1 MKFFLFFAALCWGFR
16 LGGADYVRACY
27 FTNWAKYRQGCATYN
42 VTRDYIPGLCTHIL
56 FAFGWMDS
64 TFHAKNYDDTDIATS
79 WAGAGQ
85 YSMVNGLKT
94 TDKSLKTLLSFGGA
108 SFPQSLM
115 QQMTATSST
124 RSTFIQSAIAW
135 VRQYGFDGIDIDWEY
150 PTTSDKANY
159 AAFVTELR
167 AAAEAESGQSGK
179 ARLLVTAAVAAGSSN
194 FAGYDVAAMAKAY
207 DYIFLMSYDFWGAWS
222 SILGMNAPL
231 YAQSGQTAPSNQ
243 YNVDWATNAW
253 VQMGVPK
260 NQLVIGMPAYGRGW
274 TLGNAANIQPGAT
287 GNTPAPSGPYTQES
301 GIRAYYELCT
311 FLTTSGTTRYWQ
323 SDQEVP
329 YLVASG
335 QWWSYDD
342 IESYNDKLDYIKKG
356 GYGGA
361 MVWALDMDD
370 FNAGCPQSN
379 GLYYP
384 LIGTIAKSLGG
395 IIIPGHNGT
404 STQPTNRPTNP
415 ATTQKSGTTRTT
427 TTTKGVTTTTTPTK
441 GFSCVGKADGLYS
454 DPADCSS
461 YYWCL
466 SNVPFHYTC
475 PQGLLFNQMNN
486 QCDWPANVNC
496 PNSF

>member
-194 FAGYDVAAMAKAY
+194 FAGYDVAAMAKIG
-207 DYIFLMSYDFWGAWS
+207 DKCLGA
-222 SILGMNAPL
+222 N
-231 YAQSGQTAPSNQ
+231 
-243 YNVDWATNAW
+243 
-253 VQMGVPK
+253 GVPK
-260 NQLVIGMPAYGRGW
+260 NQLVIGMPAYAVH
-274 TLGNAANIQPGAT
+274 LPNNIRNDALLAIG
-287 GNTPAPSGPYTQES
+287 SGSALS
-301 GIRAYYELCT
+301 G
-311 FLTTSGTTRYWQ
+311 
-323 SDQEVP
+323 
-329 YLVASG
+329 ASG

-342 IESYNDKLDYIKKG
+342 IESYNDKLDYIKRVATAVRWFG
-356 GYGGA
+356 R
-361 MVWALDMDD
+361 W
-370 FNAGCPQSN
+370 
-379 GLYYP
+379 
-384 LIGTIAKSLGG
+384 IWTISTRAAHNPTSLGG